1 MSERR
6 RGIWLLTTSA
16 RYPWATCTRPPS
28 STAIRSTTV
37 PGPASGEFHGRSV
50 RSPSNIGRYDR
61 NVFATIP
68 EVNAQPGRAGHALTR
83 ATIGYSMMYINHVA
97 QAGNQINL
105 NVDPAQISGGSGTS
119 PSFSWHQNSY
129 WLQGINFGL
138 DFTF

>member
-1 MSERR
+1 MLNL
-6 RGIWLLTTSA
+6 GVQIT
-16 RYPWATCTRPPS
+16 PM
-28 STAIRSTTV
+28 
-37 PGPASGEFHGRSV
+37 
-50 RSPSNIGRYDR
+50 
-61 NVFATIP
+61 
-68 EVNAQPGRAGHALTR
+68 TR